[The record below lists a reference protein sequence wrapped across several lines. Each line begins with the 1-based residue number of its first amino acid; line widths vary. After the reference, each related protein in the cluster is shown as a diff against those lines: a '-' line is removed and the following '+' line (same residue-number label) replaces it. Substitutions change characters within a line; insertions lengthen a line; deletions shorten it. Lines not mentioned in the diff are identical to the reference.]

1 MPTDWF
7 LVRLL
12 RSEYWNLVGNF
23 QFMQITNFL
32 PGMNPYLQAR
42 WPDAHT
48 ALIGY
53 IREALSEKL
62 PNDLAV
68 VAEESISIDFDT
80 EPDIRMR
87 ADVAVV
93 EQQRIRFPDSMPM
106 QQDTSTLALAEPEII
121 RASPTRRWLEIRDI
135 DNHLVTL
142 IELLSPSNKLYH
154 ASIGMAIRHEQLIR
168 SGVNVVEIDLIR
180 GGFRTLPDAL
190 NAELKASTSQTMYL
204 IVVGKANCPDER
216 HVYYCPLRERLPAF
230 AVPLRKT
237 DAAVPLD
244 LQPLIDRC
252 YQTGRYW
259 QLSQRPLPSPNL
271 SDDELTWINQHR
283 ANAGLIDA

>member
-1 MPTDWF
+1 
-7 LVRLL
+7 
-12 RSEYWNLVGNF
+12 
-23 QFMQITNFL
+23 MQITNFL

-53 IREALSEKL
+53 IREVLSDKL
-62 PNDLAV
+62 PSDLAV
-68 VAEESISIDFDT
+68 VAEESISIDFDI
-80 EPDIRMR
+80 ESDIRMR

-93 EQQRIRFPDSMPM
+93 EQQRIRFPDSIPM
-106 QQDTSTLALAEPEII
+106 QQDTSTLTLAEPETI
-121 RASPTRRWLEIRDI
+121 RVSPTQRWLEIRDI

-142 IELLSPSNKLYH
+142 IELLSPSNKTLH
-154 ASIGMAIRHEQLIR
+154 ASVSIAMRHEHLIR

-180 GGFRTLPDAL
+180 GGLRTLPDQL
-190 NAELKASTSQTMYL
+190 NAELRETPSQTMYL
-204 IVVGKANCPDER
+204 IVVGKAHCPDER
-216 HVYYCPLRERLPAF
+216 QVYYCPLRERLPAF

-237 DAAVPLD
+237 DASVPLD

-259 QLSQRPLPSPNL
+259 QLSQRPLPLPVL
-271 SDDELTWINQHR
+271 ADEELAWINQHR
-283 ANAGLIDA
+283 TNAGLIS